1 MDDGD
6 TVLCQLKAPQKTRF
20 GLSVCLQLLL
30 LILLSLFQAK
40 SGDGGSGGWMAR

>member
-30 LILLSLFQAK
+30 LILSLFQAK